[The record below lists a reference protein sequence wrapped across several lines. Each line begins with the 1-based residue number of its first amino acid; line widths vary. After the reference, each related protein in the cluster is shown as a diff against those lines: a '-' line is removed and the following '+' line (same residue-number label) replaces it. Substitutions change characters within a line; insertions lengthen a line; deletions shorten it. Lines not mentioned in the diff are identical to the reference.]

1 MAAPHLGLVVNVLR
15 VHLMGC
21 GKAKGVVMKAREHL
35 VAAALVAAAFLL
47 PSVSALAQTDGGTP
61 AYAQVANTAPSSG
74 VTTAASASTESDQ
87 SYQLGAGDKLR
98 LSVFGENDLG
108 GEFEIDGSGDV
119 RLPLIGQ
126 VKAAGLTVHAFEQKV
141 IKMLEDGY
149 LRDPRVSI
157 EVVNYRPFYIIGE
170 VNKPGQY
177 PYVNG
182 MNALNAVAL
191 AGGYT
196 AKANKSEVY
205 LQRNGKNGEQE
216 YPSDETTKVQPGDVI
231 RIPERFF

>member
-1 MAAPHLGLVVNVLR
+1 MA
-15 VHLMGC
+15 M
-21 GKAKGVVMKAREHL
+21 KGREHL
-35 VAAALVAAAFLL
+35 LAAALAVATFFV
-47 PSVSALAQTDGGTP
+47 PCQALAQSDASTGTN
-61 AYAQVANTAPSSG
+61 AKVANTTPANDATSSS
-74 VTTAASASTESDQ
+74 AAGQSEQ

-98 LSVFGENDLG
+98 LSVFGESDLG
-108 GEFEIDGSGDV
+108 GEFVIDGSGDV

-126 VKAAGLTVHAFEQKV
+126 VKAAGLTVHAFEEKIV
-141 IKMLEDGY
+141 KLLEDGY

-170 VNKPGQY
+170 VNRPGQY

-196 AKANKSEVY
+196 PKADKSEVY
-205 LQRNGKNGEQE
+205 LQRNGKSGEQE

>member
-1 MAAPHLGLVVNVLR
+1 
-15 VHLMGC
+15 
-21 GKAKGVVMKAREHL
+21 MKARKYFFAATL
-35 VAAALVAAAFLL
+35 AAAALLL
-47 PSVSALAQTDGGTP
+47 PSASALAGAEAVMGGNT
-61 AYAQVANTAPSSG
+61 QVANTGADASSA
-74 VTTAASASTESDQ
+74 VQSTAVISDQ
-87 SYQLGAGDKLR
+87 SYQLGAGDKVR
-98 LSVFGENDLG
+98 LSVFGESDLG

-126 VKAAGLTVHAFEQKV
+126 VKAAGLTVHAFEEKIV
-141 IKMLEDGY
+141 KLLEDGY

-182 MNALNAVAL
+182 MNALNAIAL

-196 AKANKSEVY
+196 SRADKSEVY
-205 LQRNGKNGEQE
+205 LQRNGKAGEQE
-216 YPSDETTKVQPGDVI
+216 YPSDETTKVQPGDVV

>member
-1 MAAPHLGLVVNVLR
+1 
-15 VHLMGC
+15 
-21 GKAKGVVMKAREHL
+21 MKAREYL
-35 VAAALVAAAFLL
+35 FAATLAAATILL
-47 PSVSALAQTDGGTP
+47 PCTSAMAGSDAATGTD
-61 AYAQVANTAPSSG
+61 AQVANTAPAGSSSSD
-74 VTTAASASTESDQ
+74 AQSASAVSKTDQ
-87 SYQLGAGDKLR
+87 SYQLGAGDKVR

-126 VKAAGLTVHAFEQKV
+126 VKAAGLTVHAFEEKI
-141 IKMLEDGY
+141 IKLLQDGY

-177 PYVNG
+177 PYVDG

-196 AKANKSEVY
+196 AKADKSEVY

>member
-1 MAAPHLGLVVNVLR
+1 
-15 VHLMGC
+15 
-21 GKAKGVVMKAREHL
+21 MKARDQL
-35 VAAALVAAAFLL
+35 FAAALAAVTFFLPHL
-47 PSVSALAQTDGGTP
+47 ALAQSDAATGTNS
-61 AYAQVANTAPSSG
+61 QVVNAAPSSATS
-74 VTTAASASTESDQ
+74 TTNAPSQNDG

-98 LSVFGENDLG
+98 LSVFGESDLG

-126 VKAAGLTVHAFEQKV
+126 VRAAGLTVHAFEQKI
-141 IKMLEDGY
+141 IKLLEDGY

-182 MNALNAVAL
+182 MNALNAIAL
-191 AGGYT
+191 AGGFT
-196 AKANKSEVY
+196 PKANKSDVY
-205 LQRNGKNGEQE
+205 LQRNGQTGEQE

>member
-1 MAAPHLGLVVNVLR
+1 MAR
-15 VHLMGC
+15 
-21 GKAKGVVMKAREHL
+21 KARNYL
-35 VAAALVAAAFLL
+35 CAAALVAACVV
-47 PSVSALAQTDGGTP
+47 PSVSALAGSDAAP
-61 AYAQVANTAPSSG
+61 AKAQIANTAPSE
-74 VTTAASASTESDQ
+74 AANASTGTQNTNST
-87 SYQLGAGDKLR
+87 YQLGAGDKVR
-98 LSVFGENDLG
+98 LSVFGESDLG
-108 GEFEIDGSGDV
+108 GEFELDGSGDV

-126 VKAAGLTVHAFEQKV
+126 VKAAGLTVHAFEERIVKLLQ
-141 IKMLEDGY
+141 DGY

-177 PYVNG
+177 PYVDG

-196 AKANKSEVY
+196 PKADKSEVY
-205 LQRNGKNGEQE
+205 LQRNGTSGEQE

>member
-1 MAAPHLGLVVNVLR
+1 
-15 VHLMGC
+15 
-21 GKAKGVVMKAREHL
+21 MKARECL
-35 VAAALVAAAFLL
+35 FAAALAAAFLI
-47 PSVSALAQTDGGTP
+47 PAGSALAGSDTAAGANT
-61 AYAQVANTAPSSG
+61 QVANTAADTSSAQSANS
-74 VTTAASASTESDQ
+74 AARTDQ
-87 SYQLGAGDKLR
+87 SYQLGAGDKVR
-98 LSVFGENDLG
+98 LSVFGETDLG

-126 VKAAGLTVHAFEQKV
+126 VKAAGLTVHAFEEKIVKLLQ
-141 IKMLEDGY
+141 DGY
-149 LRDPRVSI
+149 LRDPRVSV

-177 PYVNG
+177 PYVDG

-196 AKANKSEVY
+196 SKADKSEVY
-205 LQRNGKNGEQE
+205 LQRSGKNGEQE
-216 YPSDETTKVQPGDVI
+216 YPSDETTKVQPGDVV

>member
-1 MAAPHLGLVVNVLR
+1 
-15 VHLMGC
+15 
-21 GKAKGVVMKAREHL
+21 MKAREYIL
-35 VAAALVAAAFLL
+35 AAALAAATLVM
-47 PSVSALAQTDGGTP
+47 PSVSALAGPDAAPG
-61 AYAQVANTAPSSG
+61 ANAQVANTAPSE
-74 VTTAASASTESDQ
+74 TAAASSNAQSANPGSVKGDKT
-87 SYQLGAGDKLR
+87 YQLGAGDKVR
-98 LSVFGENDLG
+98 LSVFGESDLG

-126 VKAAGLTVHAFEQKV
+126 VKAAGLTVHAFEAEIVKL
-141 IKMLEDGY
+141 LEDGY

-177 PYVNG
+177 PYVDG

-196 AKANKSEVY
+196 PKADKSEVY
-205 LQRNGKNGEQE
+205 LQRNGKAGEQE
-216 YPSDETTKVQPGDVI
+216 YPSDETTKVQPGDVV

>member
-1 MAAPHLGLVVNVLR
+1 
-15 VHLMGC
+15 
-21 GKAKGVVMKAREHL
+21 MKAREYL
-35 VAAALVAAAFLL
+35 FAAALAAAFLV
-47 PSVSALAQTDGGTP
+47 PSVSALGGSDAAAAGDAQLANAGGT
-61 AYAQVANTAPSSG
+61 AASSDAQSANTAG
-74 VTTAASASTESDQ
+74 KSDQ
-87 SYQLGAGDKLR
+87 TYQLGAGDKVR
-98 LSVFGENDLG
+98 LSVFGESDLG

-126 VKAAGLTVHAFEQKV
+126 VKAAGLTVHAFEEKIVKLLQ
-141 IKMLEDGY
+141 DGY

-177 PYVNG
+177 PYVDG
-182 MNALNAVAL
+182 MNALNAIAL

-196 AKANKSEVY
+196 AKADKSEVY

>member
-1 MAAPHLGLVVNVLR
+1 
-15 VHLMGC
+15 
-21 GKAKGVVMKAREHL
+21 
-35 VAAALVAAAFLL
+35 
-47 PSVSALAQTDGGTP
+47 
-61 AYAQVANTAPSSG
+61 
-74 VTTAASASTESDQ
+74 
-87 SYQLGAGDKLR
+87 
-98 LSVFGENDLG
+98 VFGESDLG

-126 VKAAGLTVHAFEQKV
+126 VKAAGLTVHAFEEKIVKLLQ
-141 IKMLEDGY
+141 DGY

-177 PYVNG
+177 PYVDG

-196 AKANKSEVY
+196 AKADKSEVY
-205 LQRNGKNGEQE
+205 LQRSGKNGEQE
-216 YPSDETTKVQPGDVI
+216 FPSDETTKVQPGDVI

>member
-1 MAAPHLGLVVNVLR
+1 MA
-15 VHLMGC
+15 
-21 GKAKGVVMKAREHL
+21 MKARRYL
-35 VAAALVAAAFLL
+35 LAVALAAATFAM
-47 PSVSALAQTDGGTP
+47 PSVSALASSDTAAG
-61 AYAQVANTAPSSG
+61 ANAQVANTAPSG
-74 VTTAASASTESDQ
+74 PAAASSDMQSATSGSVKDDQ
-87 SYQLGAGDKLR
+87 SYQLGAGDKVR
-98 LSVFGENDLG
+98 LSVFGESDLG

-126 VKAAGLTVHAFEQKV
+126 VKAAGLTVHAFEVRIVKL
-141 IKMLEDGY
+141 LEDGY

-177 PYVNG
+177 PYVDG

-196 AKANKSEVY
+196 SKADKSEVY

>member
-1 MAAPHLGLVVNVLR
+1 MSVRASFW
-15 VHLMGC
+15 
-21 GKAKGVVMKAREHL
+21 
-35 VAAALVAAAFLL
+35 AALLAAGFTFFALTSG
-47 PSVSALAQTDGGTP
+47 PALAQADNADATTSAPPGD
-61 AYAQVANTAPSSG
+61 VATAEASH
-74 VTTAASASTESDQ
+74 AAPTSESDAG
-87 SYQLGAGDKLR
+87 SYVLGAGDRLR
-98 LSVFGENDLG
+98 LSVFGETDLG
-108 GEFEIDGSGDV
+108 GEFDVDGSGYV

-126 VKAAGLTVHAFEQKV
+126 VKAAGLTIHGFEER
-141 IKMLEDGY
+141 IIALLSDGY

-177 PYVNG
+177 PYVDG

-196 AKANKSEVY
+196 AKADKSEIY
-205 LQRNGKNGEQE
+205 IQRNGKEE
-216 YPSDETTKVQPGDVI
+216 TEFPSDETTKVRPGDVV

>member
-1 MAAPHLGLVVNVLR
+1 
-15 VHLMGC
+15 
-21 GKAKGVVMKAREHL
+21 MKARKCL
-35 VAAALVAAAFLL
+35 FAAALAAAFVI
-47 PSVSALAQTDGGTP
+47 PSISALGADAGTGTNT
-61 AYAQVANTAPSSG
+61 QVANTAASQSTSPDAQNASS
-74 VTTAASASTESDQ
+74 AAAKQDQ
-87 SYQLGAGDKLR
+87 SYQLGAGDKVR
-98 LSVFGENDLG
+98 LSVFGESDLG
-108 GEFEIDGSGDV
+108 GEFEIDGSGYV

-126 VKAAGLTVHAFEQKV
+126 VKAAGLTVHAFEDAIVKLLQ
-141 IKMLEDGY
+141 DGY

-177 PYVNG
+177 PYVDG

-196 AKANKSEVY
+196 NKADKSEVY
-205 LQRNGKNGEQE
+205 LQRNGKAGEQAF
-216 YPSDETTKVQPGDVI
+216 PSDETTKVQPGDVV

>member
-1 MAAPHLGLVVNVLR
+1 
-15 VHLMGC
+15 
-21 GKAKGVVMKAREHL
+21 MKARECL
-35 VAAALVAAAFLL
+35 FAAALAAAFLI
-47 PSVSALAQTDGGTP
+47 PAGSALAGSNTTTGANT
-61 AYAQVANTAPSSG
+61 QVANTAADTS
-74 VTTAASASTESDQ
+74 AAQSANSATKTDQ
-87 SYQLGAGDKLR
+87 SYQLGAGDKVR
-98 LSVFGENDLG
+98 LSVFGETDLG

-126 VKAAGLTVHAFEQKV
+126 VKAAGLTVHAFEEKIV
-141 IKMLEDGY
+141 KLLEDGY
-149 LRDPRVSI
+149 LRDPRVSV

-177 PYVNG
+177 PYVDG

-196 AKANKSEVY
+196 SKADKSEVY
-205 LQRNGKNGEQE
+205 LQRSGKNGEQE

>member
-1 MAAPHLGLVVNVLR
+1 MKVRSVLFAATLI
-15 VHLMGC
+15 GC
-21 GKAKGVVMKAREHL
+21 AVFGAS
-35 VAAALVAAAFLL
+35 AAL
-47 PSVSALAQTDGGTP
+47 
-61 AYAQVANTAPSSG
+61 
-74 VTTAASASTESDQ
+74 AASSDGSPANVATASNAASSRTLEATNASNASNSKE

-98 LSVFGENDLG
+98 LSVFGETDLG

-126 VKAAGLTVHAFEQKV
+126 VRAAGLTVRAFEDKV
-141 IKMLEDGY
+141 IKLLQEGY
-149 LRDPRVSI
+149 LKDPRISI

-182 MNALNAVAL
+182 MNALNAIAL

-196 AKANKSEVY
+196 SKANKSDVY
-205 LQRNGKNGEQE
+205 LQRNGKTGEVE
-216 YPSDETTKVQPGDVI
+216 YPSDETTKVQPGDVV
-231 RIPERFF
+231 RVPERFF

>member
-1 MAAPHLGLVVNVLR
+1 MR
-15 VHLMGC
+15 T
-21 GKAKGVVMKAREHL
+21 RECL
-35 VAAALVAAAFLL
+35 LAVALAVALVI
-47 PSVSALAQTDGGTP
+47 PCGSALGAD
-61 AYAQVANTAPSSG
+61 TAGSNVQGADTPSSG
-74 VTTAASASTESDQ
+74 TALASSDAQNASVAGSKSDL
-87 SYQLGAGDKLR
+87 SYQLGAGDKVR

-126 VKAAGLTVHAFEQKV
+126 VKAAGLTVRGFEEKIVKLLQ
-141 IKMLEDGY
+141 DGY

-177 PYVNG
+177 SYVDG

-196 AKANKSEVY
+196 NKADKSEVY
-205 LQRNGKNGEQE
+205 LQRNGKAGEQA
-216 YPSDETTKVQPGDVI
+216 YPSDETTKVQPGDVV

>member
-1 MAAPHLGLVVNVLR
+1 
-15 VHLMGC
+15 
-21 GKAKGVVMKAREHL
+21 MKAREHFF
-35 VAAALVAAAFLL
+35 AAALAAAALL
-47 PSVSALAQTDGGTP
+47 MPSVSALAGTDAGMGGNT
-61 AYAQVANTAPSSG
+61 QVANTSADASSP
-74 VTTAASASTESDQ
+74 VQSTAAVSDQ

-98 LSVFGENDLG
+98 LSVFGETDLG

-126 VKAAGLTVHAFEQKV
+126 VKAAGLTVHAFEQKIV
-141 IKMLEDGY
+141 KLLEDGY

-177 PYVNG
+177 PYVDG

-196 AKANKSEVY
+196 SKADKSEVY
-205 LQRNGKNGEQE
+205 LQRSGKNGEQE
-216 YPSDETTKVQPGDVI
+216 YPSDETTKVQPGDVV